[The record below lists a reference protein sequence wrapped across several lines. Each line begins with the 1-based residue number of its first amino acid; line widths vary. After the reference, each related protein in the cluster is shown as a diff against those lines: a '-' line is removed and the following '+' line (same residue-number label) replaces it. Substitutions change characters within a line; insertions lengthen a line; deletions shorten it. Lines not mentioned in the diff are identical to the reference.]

1 MRLRRQFAVLVVSV
15 ALVAVAGCS
24 GDVEGRGDGSAA
36 PGASA
41 SGSAAPS
48 AAPSGSAAVPGG
60 TPAPNI
66 TLGPAPTA
74 KAGGNATQVCA
85 DARKATESGTT
96 GFVQQLTAVLEA
108 QGKND
113 KTAEAA
119 AEKKLGATLDTWAA
133 DLRKAS
139 TAATDG
145 QLKTT
150 LSQLAGQVDTMTSN
164 VETIDDATLGA
175 IQDRLDTLCPN

>member
-1 MRLRRQFAVLVVSV
+1 MRLRRLLVVSV
-15 ALVAVAGCS
+15 ALLAVAGCS
-24 GDVEGRGDGSAA
+24 ADVEGRGDTSATPGPPASPGVTSSSPAPAGTAPAGSAG
-36 PGASA
+36 PK
-41 SGSAAPS
+41 
-48 AAPSGSAAVPGG
+48 V
-60 TPAPNI
+60 
-66 TLGPAPTA
+66 TLGPEPTA

-85 DARKATESGTT
+85 DARKASETGTT
-96 GFVQQLTAVLEA
+96 AFVQQLTAVLEA

-113 KTAEAA
+113 KAAEAA
-119 AEKKLGATLDTWAA
+119 AEKKLGATLDAWAA

-139 TAATDG
+139 SAATDA

-150 LSQLAGQVDTMTSN
+150 LAQLAGQVDTMTSN